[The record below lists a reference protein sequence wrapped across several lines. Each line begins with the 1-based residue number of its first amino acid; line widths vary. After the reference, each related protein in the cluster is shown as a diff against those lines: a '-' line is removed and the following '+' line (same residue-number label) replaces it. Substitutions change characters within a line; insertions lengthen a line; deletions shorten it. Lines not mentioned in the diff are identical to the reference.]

1 VKVLLVL
8 TYYHPHV
15 SGLTIYVKRLAAA
28 LARRGHQ
35 VTVLTSR
42 YDRSLPAEDVLD
54 GVRVIRVPVWFRVSK
69 GVIMPTFPL
78 LAWRLIRQH
87 DVVSVH
93 LPQFE
98 ASLLALLARLAGRPV
113 ALTYHCDLQLPR
125 SWFNRFVDRVV
136 FVSNYLAGRLAQAA
150 VAYTEDFAQHSHF
163 LSRFLD
169 KVHVIPPPVIM
180 PAPDPAQL
188 AAFNEQHDLQ
198 GRPVVGMAARLATEK
213 GVEVLIEAM
222 PRLLEVLPGLKVLF
236 AGQYQDVMG
245 EEAYSKRLMPHIEA
259 LGDEHWA
266 FLGILDQEEMPP
278 FYAACDVLV
287 VPSLNSTESFG
298 LVQVEA
304 MLCGTPSIA
313 SNLPGVRQ
321 PPRMTGMGE
330 VTPIGDSDTLAEAI
344 IRVIRQPDDY
354 TRPRRQIQDAFSLE
368 RTVGGYEALFGAL
381 TSGQAQASQTA
392 EAREI
397 EQPGRKA
404 QSWLERRRP
413 PLAKPEGPAGLPGI
427 APGC

>member
-1 VKVLLVL
+1 VKVLFVL

-15 SGLTIYVKRLAAA
+15 SGLTIYVKRLATT
-28 LARRGHQ
+28 LAQRGHH

-42 YDRSLPAEDVLD
+42 YDQALPAEEMID
-54 GVRVIRVPVWFRVSK
+54 GVHVVRVPVLFRVSK
-69 GVIMPTFPL
+69 GVIMPRFPL

-98 ASLLALLARLAGRPV
+98 ASLLGLLGHLAGRPV
-113 ALTYHCDLQLPR
+113 VLTYHCDLQLPR
-125 SWFNRFVDRVV
+125 GWFNRVVDKVV
-136 FVSNYLAGRLAQAA
+136 FVSNYLAGHLAQAA
-150 VAYTEDFAQHSHF
+150 VAYTQDFAQHSHF
-163 LSRFLD
+163 LSRFLH
-169 KVHVIPPPVIM
+169 KVRVIPPPVIM
-180 PAPDPAQL
+180 PAPDPDAVEV
-188 AAFNEQHDLQ
+188 FRVEHDLA

-222 PRLLEVLPGLKVLF
+222 PRLLAAFPRLKVLF
-236 AGQYQDVMG
+236 AGQYEDVMG
-245 EEAYSKRLMPHIEA
+245 EEAYYRRLMPLIQE
-259 LGDEHWA
+259 LGAEHWE
-266 FLGILDQEEMPP
+266 FLGVLDQRQMPA
-278 FYAACDVLV
+278 FFAACDVLV

-330 VTPIGDSDTLAEAI
+330 VTPIGDSDALAEAI
-344 IRVIRQPDDY
+344 IRVIRNPDDY
-354 TRPRRQIQDAFSLE
+354 ARPRRQIQDTFSLE
-368 RTVGGYEALFGAL
+368 RTVSGYEALFEAL

-392 EAREI
+392 EVRET
-397 EQPGRKA
+397 
-404 QSWLERRRP
+404 
-413 PLAKPEGPAGLPGI
+413 
-427 APGC
+427 

>member
-1 VKVLLVL
+1 VNVLLVL

-15 SGLTIYVKRLAAA
+15 SGLTIYVQRLATAMVQ
-28 LARRGHQ
+28 RGHQ

-42 YDRSLPAEDVLD
+42 YDPALPAEEVID
-54 GVRVIRVPVWFRVSK
+54 GVHVIRAPVWFRVSK

-78 LAWRLIRQH
+78 LAWRLIREN

-98 ASLLALLARLAGRPV
+98 ASLLGLLGRLAGRPV
-113 ALTYHCDLQLPR
+113 VLTYHCDLQLPR
-125 SWFNRFVDRVV
+125 GWFNRVVDRVV
-136 FVSNYLAGRLAQAA
+136 FVSNYLAGQLSQAA
-150 VAYTEDFAQHSHF
+150 VAYTQDFAEHSHF

-180 PAPDPAQL
+180 PAPDVTDVE
-188 AAFNEQHDLQ
+188 AFCADHDLE

-222 PRLLEVLPGLKVLF
+222 PLLLATFPRLKVLF
-236 AGQYQDVMG
+236 AGQYEDVMG
-245 EEAYSKRLMPHIEA
+245 EEPYYQRLMPLIER
-259 LGDEHWA
+259 LGPQHWE
-266 FLGILDQEEMPP
+266 FLGVLTQEQMPT
-278 FYAACDVLV
+278 FFSACDVLV

-330 VTPIGDSDTLAEAI
+330 VVPIGDADALADSI
-344 IRVIRQPDDY
+344 TRVIQQPDEY
-354 TRPRRQIQDAFSLE
+354 HRSRPSIEDTFSLE
-368 RTVGGYEALFGAL
+368 RTVAGYEDLF
-381 TSGQAQASQTA
+381 SQLVAGEAKDGRAVT
-392 EAREI
+392 ARET
-397 EQPGRKA
+397 
-404 QSWLERRRP
+404 
-413 PLAKPEGPAGLPGI
+413 
-427 APGC
+427 

>member
-15 SGLTIYVKRLAAA
+15 SGLTIYVKRLAQS
-28 LARRGHQ
+28 LARRGHK
-35 VTVLTSR
+35 VTVLTSG
-42 YDRSLPAEDVLD
+42 YDPALPKEEVID
-54 GVRVIRVPVWFRVSK
+54 GVRVIRVPVMFRVSK
-69 GVIMPTFPL
+69 GVIMPAFPL

-87 DVVSVH
+87 DVVSAH

-98 ASLLALLARLAGRPV
+98 ASLLALLGRLAGRPV
-113 ALTYHCDLQLPR
+113 VLTYHCDLQLPR
-125 SWFNRFVDRVV
+125 GWFNRVVDRVV
-136 FVSNYLAGRLAQAA
+136 FVSNYVAGHLAQAA
-150 VAYTEDFAQHSHF
+150 VAYTEDFARHSHF

-180 PAPDPAQL
+180 PEPDAAAV
-188 AAFNEQHDLQ
+188 AAFEEKHDLA

-213 GVEVLIEAM
+213 GVEVLLEAM
-222 PRLLEVLPGLKVLF
+222 PRLLAAFPRLKVLF
-236 AGQYQDVMG
+236 AGQYEEVMG
-245 EEAYSKRLMPHIEA
+245 EEAYFGRLMPEIEA
-259 LGDEHWA
+259 LGPEHWA
-266 FLGILDQEEMPP
+266 FLGILDQGEMPA

-330 VTPIGDSDTLAEAI
+330 VTPIGDGQALAEAI
-344 IRVIRQPDDY
+344 ERILQRPDDY
-354 TRPRRQIQDAFSLE
+354 QRPRRQIEETFSLE
-368 RTVGGYEALFGAL
+368 RTVNGYEGLFEALVTGKAWE
-381 TSGQAQASQTA
+381 GQPVEA
-392 EAREI
+392 E
-397 EQPGRKA
+397 KA
-404 QSWLERRRP
+404 
-413 PLAKPEGPAGLPGI
+413 
-427 APGC
+427 

>member
-15 SGLTIYVKRLAAA
+15 SGLTIYVKRLATT
-28 LARRGHQ
+28 LAQRGHQ

-42 YDRSLPAEDVLD
+42 YDRSLPLLEVLD
-54 GVRVIRVPVWFRVSK
+54 GVRVIRVPVHFRVSK
-69 GVIMPTFPL
+69 GVLMPSFPAR
-78 LAWRLIRQH
+78 AWTLIRSH

-98 ASLLALLARLAGRPV
+98 ASLLAGLGRLAGRPV
-113 ALTYHCDLQLPR
+113 VLTYHCDLQLP
-125 SWFNRFVDRVV
+125 SGWFNRFVDRVV
-136 FVSNYLAGRLAQAA
+136 FASNYLAGHMAQAV
-150 VAYTEDFAQHSHF
+150 VAYTQDFAEHSNF
-163 LSRFLD
+163 LSRFLR

-180 PAPDPAQL
+180 PAPAPQDVE
-188 AAFNEQHDLQ
+188 AFRGRHDLE

-213 GVEVLIEAM
+213 GVEVLIGAM
-222 PRLLEVLPGLKVLF
+222 PRLLEQFPRLKVLF

-245 EEAYSKRLMPHIEA
+245 EETYYRRLMPLIEE
-259 LGDEHWA
+259 LGPEHWE
-266 FLGILDQEEMPP
+266 FLGVLNQDQMPA
-278 FYAACDVLV
+278 FFAACDVLV

-330 VTPIGDSDTLAEAI
+330 VTPIGDSPALAEAI
-344 IRVIRQPDDY
+344 ARIVEEPGAY
-354 TRPRRQIQDAFSLE
+354 ARPRREIEEAFSLE
-368 RTVGGYEALFGAL
+368 QTVVGYETLFRQL
-381 TSGQAQASQTA
+381 LD
-392 EAREI
+392 R
-397 EQPGRKA
+397 
-404 QSWLERRRP
+404 
-413 PLAKPEGPAGLPGI
+413 
-427 APGC
+427 